1 MAEAS
6 VQPEASTAS
15 TGKGIRYVQN
25 YAYAYSGVVSVSNTE
40 TDLLNFTSGSG
51 LIVGE
56 WFAHFNQLTG
66 DPVATED
73 FRFILYLNNL
83 QIAMMETS
91 DSQGSSRN
99 TIRNIIIPPFT
110 SVQITARNY
119 TGAITEPIGAVLT
132 GRVYGAD

>member
-6 VQPEASTAS
+6 VTPEASVVS
-15 TGKGIRYVQN
+15 PGKGIRYIGN
-25 YAYAYSGVVSVSNTE
+25 YAYAYSGVVNVSNTE
-40 TDLLNFTSGSG
+40 IDLLNFTSGSG
-51 LIVGE
+51 FIVGE

-66 DPVATED
+66 DGIATED
-73 FRFILYLNNL
+73 FRFILYLNSL

-110 SVQITARNY
+110 SVTITARNY
-119 TGAITEPIGAVLT
+119 TGNLTEPIGAVLT
-132 GRVYGAD
+132 GRVYGAE